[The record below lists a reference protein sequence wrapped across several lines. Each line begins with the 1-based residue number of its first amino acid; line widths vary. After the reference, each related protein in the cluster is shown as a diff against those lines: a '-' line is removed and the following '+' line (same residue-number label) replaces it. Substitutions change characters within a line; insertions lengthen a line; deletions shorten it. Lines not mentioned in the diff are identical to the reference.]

1 MQTAGVRILHETL
14 YVLYDAMQPIN
25 IRYACQGTRMRQH
38 AARAREHK
46 DAVVRPRCVWHAQH
60 QDAYGTPNT
69 KMRMARRTSR
79 CTLNIRIGIQ
89 LEVPTLR
96 CCNFKVLKVLQL

>member
-46 DAVVRPRCVWHAQH
+46 DAVVRPRCVWHAEH
-60 QDAYGTPNT
+60 QDAYGTPNI
-69 KMRMARRTSR
+69 KMHPKHTYRYS
-79 CTLNIRIGIQ
+79 IGGS
-89 LEVPTLR
+89 
-96 CCNFKVLKVLQL
+96 NFKVLQL